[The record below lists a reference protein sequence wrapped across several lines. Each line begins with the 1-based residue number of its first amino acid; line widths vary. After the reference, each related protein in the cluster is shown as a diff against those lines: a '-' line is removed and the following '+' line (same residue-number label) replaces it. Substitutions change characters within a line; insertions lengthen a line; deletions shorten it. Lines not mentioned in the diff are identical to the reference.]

1 MFLAGLLLTVGCATR
16 VVSEVLAYQ
25 NYAPWAW
32 RALPVSA
39 LTELSALTLFAINM
53 AGTFLLQP
61 THSVKEPM
69 VARIEEAARLP
80 KNPNGQLARGPGQGQ
95 RHPVHVG
102 TLYFVHTQILVG

>member
-1 MFLAGLLLTVGCATR
+1 MFLAIFLLTVGCATR
-16 VVSEVLAYQ
+16 VVCEVLAYQ

-69 VARIEEAARLP
+69 VARIAEAAR
-80 KNPNGQLARGPGQGQ
+80 
-95 RHPVHVG
+95 
-102 TLYFVHTQILVG
+102 